1 MMAIFVA
8 PSIEKVGLY
17 DTTMGKVEEE
27 VAI

>member
-1 MMAIFVA
+1 MSAIFVV

-17 DTTMGKVEEE
+17 DTAMGEVEEE